1 MYPAACCIAPS
12 PRFTAASDF
21 RVGRR
26 GKKIMAQE
34 GEEAMTLDSALQE
47 LGMLSQAS
55 PLRSEYLNERERIKI
70 GQGCIRPLY
79 RVPCSSPQPDPNS
92 ESGSSSPLSSSLPNP
107 STLGLPRLSINS
119 HFVTSITLGSEQVDR
134 EARQRRL
141 SGPPGPWPRR
151 TRILTSP
158 YLYLPRLPGF
168 LPSPTH
174 RHRCRVR
181 FQEPVLSWRQREVQ
195 PPLEE
200 DISAQLEGI
209 RLETGTVPNLMP
221 SSIVPSLTSQV
232 NQMQLEGE
240 EASIILSEEETP

>member
-1 MYPAACCIAPS
+1 
-12 PRFTAASDF
+12 
-21 RVGRR
+21 
-26 GKKIMAQE
+26 MA
-34 GEEAMTLDSALQE
+34 LNSALQE

-55 PLRSEYLNERERIKI
+55 PLRADYLSEREKIKY

-79 RVPCSSPQPDPNS
+79 RVPCSSPQPDHNS
-92 ESGSSSPLSSSLPNP
+92 DPASGAPSSLSSSLPNP

-119 HFVTSITLGSEQVDR
+119 HFVTSITLGSERVER

-181 FQEPVLSWRQREVQ
+181 FQEPVLSWRQRDLQV
-195 PPLEE
+195 PLEE
-200 DISAQLEGI
+200 DLSAQLEGI

-221 SSIVPSLTSQV
+221 SNIVPSLTSQV

-240 EASIILSEEETP
+240 EASINLLEEETSP

>member
-1 MYPAACCIAPS
+1 
-12 PRFTAASDF
+12 
-21 RVGRR
+21 
-26 GKKIMAQE
+26 MA
-34 GEEAMTLDSALQE
+34 LNSALQE

-55 PLRSEYLNERERIKI
+55 PLRADYLSEREKIKY

-79 RVPCSSPQPDPNS
+79 RVPCSSPQPDHNPDHA
-92 ESGSSSPLSSSLPNP
+92 SGTSSLSSSLPSP

-119 HFVTSITLGSEQVDR
+119 HFVTSISLGSERVER

-181 FQEPVLSWRQREVQ
+181 FQEPVLSWRQRDLQV
-195 PPLEE
+195 PLEE
-200 DISAQLEGI
+200 DLSAQLEGI

-221 SSIVPSLTSQV
+221 SNIVPSLTSQV
-232 NQMQLEGE
+232 NQMQLESE
-240 EASIILSEEETP
+240 EASIILSEEETSP

>member
-1 MYPAACCIAPS
+1 
-12 PRFTAASDF
+12 
-21 RVGRR
+21 
-26 GKKIMAQE
+26 MAQE
-34 GEEAMTLDSALQE
+34 GEESLALNSALQE

-55 PLRSEYLNERERIKI
+55 PLRADYLSEREKIKY

-79 RVPCSSPQPDPNS
+79 RVPCSSPQPDHNPENA
-92 ESGSSSPLSSSLPNP
+92 SGSSSSPLSSSLPSP

-119 HFVTSITLGSEQVDR
+119 HFVTSISLSSERVER

-151 TRILTSP
+151 TRIITSP

-181 FQEPVLSWRQREVQ
+181 FQEPVLSWRQQDPQV
-195 PPLEE
+195 PLEE
-200 DISAQLEGI
+200 DLSAQLEGI
-209 RLETGTVPNLMP
+209 RLETGVVPNLMP
-221 SSIVPSLTSQV
+221 ASILPSLTSQV

-240 EASIILSEEETP
+240 EASTIIFSEEETP

>member
-1 MYPAACCIAPS
+1 
-12 PRFTAASDF
+12 
-21 RVGRR
+21 
-26 GKKIMAQE
+26 MAQE
-34 GEEAMTLDSALQE
+34 GEESMALNSALQE

-55 PLRSEYLNERERIKI
+55 PLRADYLSEREKIKY

-79 RVPCSSPQPDPNS
+79 RVPCSSPQPDQNPDHA
-92 ESGSSSPLSSSLPNP
+92 SGTSSLSSSLPNP
-107 STLGLPRLSINS
+107 TTLGLPRLSINS
-119 HFVTSITLGSEQVDR
+119 HFVTSISLGSERVER

-181 FQEPVLSWRQREVQ
+181 FQEPVLSWRQRDLQV
-195 PPLEE
+195 PLEE
-200 DISAQLEGI
+200 DLSAQLEGI
-209 RLETGTVPNLMP
+209 RLETGTVPNLM
-221 SSIVPSLTSQV
+221 SSNIVPSLTSQV

-240 EASIILSEEETP
+240 EASLILSEEETP

>member
-1 MYPAACCIAPS
+1 
-12 PRFTAASDF
+12 
-21 RVGRR
+21 
-26 GKKIMAQE
+26 MA
-34 GEEAMTLDSALQE
+34 LNSALQE

-55 PLRSEYLNERERIKI
+55 PLRADYLTEREKIKY

-79 RVPCSSPQPDPNS
+79 RVPCSSPQPDPA
-92 ESGSSSPLSSSLPNP
+92 SGGSPLSSSLPSP

-119 HFVTSITLGSEQVDR
+119 HFVTSISLGSERVER

-181 FQEPVLSWRQREVQ
+181 FQEPVLPWRQRNLQV
-195 PPLEE
+195 PLEE
-200 DISAQLEGI
+200 DLSAQLEGI

-221 SSIVPSLTSQV
+221 SNIVPSLTSQV

-240 EASIILSEEETP
+240 EASIILSEEETSP